1 MANFIVIEQD
11 LSPVVLTFQMFGHR
25 VIPVCGKH
33 PQPYGDGQSY
43 PHDAPGWAG
52 ATAMALALDDMVLLD
67 HDGYKQGAMTLAELA
82 ARLGM
87 TVDQLMASRLQFSPL
102 VESHHFLF
110 RWPEGLDRQGF
121 KQANNG
127 GWATGIDIKTGN
139 QLVYLKPGKHVD
151 LDMAGAPLAPAPAA
165 LLEALRCRELDAPR
179 RPAWNGDSAKLDEL
193 KRLLAFIPADV
204 GYDEYLTLLAGAHD
218 EFDGAGEALE
228 LLLDWSCDA
237 AETESKWDSF
247 DSGRPGGVT
256 FASVCA
262 LAKKHGA
269 DLRAIGL
276 VSKFSAPMPVA
287 QPVAELTPFTALK
300 PTQLVTTG
308 DHFLDAMEIQRN
320 FYTGRLAQLNGAPH
334 WWNGLHWEL
343 ADMQIMRSHAAVA
356 LCGQKVTQAR
366 VSGTVA
372 VLADHL
378 SGSPLG
384 EADPV
389 NRLVHFSNASLD
401 TETGEVR
408 QALPLDRH
416 TRTLAVEYAP
426 SAKAPT
432 WERWLSSIFDG
443 ETERIQLL
451 QELMGW
457 CLVRDSLGIEKAALL
472 IGPPRSGKGTIIRV
486 IQGLLGAAA
495 GSLSLSQLGDGKT
508 LSGMR
513 GCTVAIDSD
522 ATGPSRQEAS
532 AWLGTF
538 KRVTANE
545 QIPIRLL
552 YQQTPWQGALNC
564 KILCAANRIPSS
576 FDDSG
581 AMATRWVPLVFDKSY
596 LGKEDP
602 TLAASLIK
610 ELPGIAV
617 WALEGLARLA
627 ANRRFTMPP
636 SSLDKLDAMIVR
648 SSPLTEFVDDCLTLD
663 QDARVSES
671 AVWDAYHL
679 WAIQRGQDAMKR
691 GDFLNSLADTL
702 QGRGV
707 SRKKSVRIDGH
718 FHRGF
723 TGMGV
728 GAQEVPTNVH
738 SIAHAQKAINK
749 S

>member
-1 MANFIVIEQD
+1 M
-11 LSPVVLTFQMFGHR
+11 
-25 VIPVCGKH
+25 
-33 PQPYGDGQSY
+33 
-43 PHDAPGWAG
+43 
-52 ATAMALALDDMVLLD
+52 
-67 HDGYKQGAMTLAELA
+67 
-82 ARLGM
+82 
-87 TVDQLMASRLQFSPL
+87 
-102 VESHHFLF
+102 
-110 RWPEGLDRQGF
+110 
-121 KQANNG
+121 
-127 GWATGIDIKTGN
+127 
-139 QLVYLKPGKHVD
+139 
-151 LDMAGAPLAPAPAA
+151 
-165 LLEALRCRELDAPR
+165 
-179 RPAWNGDSAKLDEL
+179 
-193 KRLLAFIPADV
+193 
-204 GYDEYLTLLAGAHD
+204 
-218 EFDGAGEALE
+218 
-228 LLLDWSCDA
+228 
-237 AETESKWDSF
+237 
-247 DSGRPGGVT
+247 
-256 FASVCA
+256 
-262 LAKKHGA
+262 
-269 DLRAIGL
+269 
-276 VSKFSAPMPVA
+276 
-287 QPVAELTPFTALK
+287 
-300 PTQLVTTG
+300 
-308 DHFLDAMEIQRN
+308 
-320 FYTGRLAQLNGAPH
+320 
-334 WWNGLHWEL
+334 
-343 ADMQIMRSHAAVA
+343 
-356 LCGQKVTQAR
+356 
-366 VSGTVA
+366 A

-378 SGSPLG
+378 SGSSLG
-384 EADPV
+384 ESDPV
-389 NRLVHFSNASLD
+389 NRLVHFSNVSLD

-416 TRTLAVEYAP
+416 TRTLAVEYSP

-443 ETERIQLL
+443 ETERVQLL

-495 GSLSLSQLGDGKT
+495 GSLSLPQLGDGKT

-545 QIPIRLL
+545 QIPVRLL

-564 KILCAANRIPSS
+564 KILCAANRIPSC

-581 AMATRWVPLVFDKSY
+581 AMATRWIPLVFDKSY
-596 LGKEDP
+596 LGREDP

-648 SSPLTEFVDDCLTLD
+648 SSPLTEFVDDCLTIGRG
-663 QDARVSES
+663 ARVSDA

-702 QGRGV
+702 QGHGV

-718 FHRGF
+718 DYRGF
-723 TGMGV
+723 IGAGV
-728 GAQEVPTNVH
+728 VARSVPDNVLP
-738 SIAHAQKAINK
+738 IARA
-749 S
+749 